1 MAVGPSFFVNNLNEQ
16 EVEMRSKVCCLILC
30 LLLSLLLTACGSV
43 VTPPGSPLTS
53 SQSPI
58 ATQSPETDLLSLI
71 PDPPVPE
78 PGKAS
83 ISGLLY
89 SISGKGPIP
98 GTLYYLTPSKEPDT
112 PPNILVG
119 PRDKGGD
126 VRGTSDDQGRVVLNN
141 IPPGSYYLVVWAP
154 YNWVLA
160 VESDIDMTPRVIT
173 LQANQQV
180 NLGVVYLPWP

>member
-1 MAVGPSFFVNNLNEQ
+1 
-16 EVEMRSKVCCLILC
+16 MRSKACCLIFC
-30 LLLSLLLTACGSV
+30 LLSGLLSTACGSA
-43 VTPPGSPLTS
+43 VTPLSSPLTS
-53 SQSPI
+53 SQSPV
-58 ATQSPETDLLSLI
+58 AARSPETDLLSLI

-98 GTLYYLTPSKEPDT
+98 STLYYLTPSKEPDT

-119 PRDKGGD
+119 PRDEEGD
-126 VRGTSDDQGRVVLNN
+126 VRGTSDDQGRIVLNN
-141 IPPGSYYLVVWAP
+141 IPPGSYYLAVWAP

-160 VESDIDMTPRVIT
+160 VESETDMTPRSIN
-173 LQANQQV
+173 LQVNQQV